1 MIIGAYTSNEQ
12 NKCFGS
18 LKKFNAIIIAMIFS
32 SLLFAQDVPP
42 EQLQRERT
50 FDVIHYRLNITID
63 EKLNAISG
71 TNTITLVPIRSKLY
85 VVKLDAADLNISDV
99 SIHRRDLKFDVNKTK
114 EELLITLDKPYTPSD
129 TLQLTIAYS
138 ASPQKGLY
146 FIQPDS
152 AYPKNPWQVWSQGE
166 AEDNRYWFPCYDY
179 PNDKSTSE
187 MIVTVSRKFLT
198 ISNGQLLDVK
208 LNDANNTKTFH
219 WYAGKPHSSYLISLV
234 VGEYE
239 QIKDTWNTVPLYYYV
254 YKAQKKLAPLSFSNT
269 PKMMQIFSDAAGFKY
284 PWEKYSQTVVKDFVY
299 GGMENVSAATLTDET
314 IHDERTHLD
323 YQSDGL
329 VAHEL
334 AHQWFGNLLTC
345 KDWSHAWL
353 NEGFATYFSTYY
365 FEAANDIDEAAYRLY
380 GQQQNIIL
388 TDVGESRR
396 SMVTNRYFYPMDIF
410 DNKIYANGSVVLDML
425 RNILG
430 DDLFF
435 KAIRYYTNKH
445 AYGLVETKDFILS
458 IEEATG
464 EYLQWFFDQWV
475 YKAGYPEFEVKY
487 EWDAD
492 QRAIKVNVKQVQSI
506 DSLTGIF
513 TTPVDVE
520 IWQAQYPKTHRIFI
534 DKAEQEFLIPSDNP
548 PKNLLFDKGSKILMN
563 VYFEK
568 SVEEWLFQLQHSES
582 IDRLI
587 AIKMLVPNADEPQVK
602 QALSKSMFSDRCW
615 FVRAE
620 AARALGTSSQK
631 STAELLIDAYRDKN
645 SKVRNAVVRE
655 VSNFRGAN
663 ITQFL
668 KNVFE
673 KDSSYIVREAA
684 LHALINADSQ
694 NAFTY
699 CLKALTIDSHNNR
712 IRTASILGL
721 SKIGN
726 EEAYKI
732 ILAYTKHGV
741 ETEIRRV
748 AIIALSE
755 KWHSQIEVIEIAE
768 RMLMENN
775 FNIRLSAIIALENI
789 GSERAVELLK
799 TGLKSEKQV
808 RLKKQIREALARL
821 INTN

>member
-1 MIIGAYTSNEQ
+1 VIIGEHTSNEQ
-12 NKCFGS
+12 QKYFSS
-18 LKKFNAIIIAMIFS
+18 LKKFKAIIIAIFFS
-32 SLLFAQDVPP
+32 SFLFAQDVPP
-42 EQLQRERT
+42 EQFPRERT
-50 FDVIHYRLNITID
+50 FDIIHYRLNIRVD
-63 EKLNAISG
+63 EKLKTISG
-71 TNTITLVPIRSKLY
+71 TNTITLVPIRSKLF
-85 VVKLDAADLNISDV
+85 VVKLDAADLNISEV
-99 SIHRRDLKFDVNKTK
+99 SIHRHDLKFDVNKTK
-114 EELLITLDKPYTPSD
+114 EELHITLDKPYTPSD
-129 TLQLTIAYS
+129 TLQLTIVYS

-152 AYPKNPWQVWSQGE
+152 AYPQNPWQVWSQGE

-187 MIVTVSRKFLT
+187 MIITVSQKF
-198 ISNGQLLDVK
+198 ISIGNGQLLDVK
-208 LNDANNTKTFH
+208 INDANNTKAFH

-239 QIKDTWNTVPLYYYV
+239 QIKDTWNKVPLYYYV
-254 YKAQKKLAPLSFSNT
+254 YKGQKKLAPLSFSNT
-269 PKMMQIFSDAAGFKY
+269 PKMMQIFSDAAGFNY
-284 PWEKYSQTVVKDFVY
+284 PWEKYSQTVVRDFVY

-314 IHDERTHLD
+314 IHDDRAHLD

-329 VAHEL
+329 IAHEL

-345 KDWSHAWL
+345 KDWSNAWL
-353 NEGFATYFSTYY
+353 NEGFATYLGTYY
-365 FEAANDIDEAAYRLY
+365 FEAANDADEAAYEWYSQL
-380 GQQQNIIL
+380 QNIIS
-388 TDVGESRR
+388 TDVGENRR
-396 SMVTNRYFYPMDIF
+396 PTVTNHYFYPMDIF
-410 DNKIYANGSVVLDML
+410 DNKIYAKGSVILNML

-464 EYLQWFFDQWV
+464 ENLQWFFDQWV

-492 QRAIKVNVKQVQSI
+492 QRAIKLNVKQVQTI

-513 TTPVDVE
+513 TTPIDVE
-520 IWQAQYPKTHRIFI
+520 IWQARYPKIYRIFI
-534 DKAEQEFLIPSDNP
+534 DKAEQEFVFPSDNP
-548 PKNLLFDKGSKILMN
+548 PKNLVFDKGSKILMN

-568 SVEEWLFQLQHSES
+568 SVEEWLFQLQYSES
-582 IDRLI
+582 IDRLV
-587 AIKMLVPNADEPQVK
+587 AIKMLAPNADEPLVK
-602 QALSKSMFSDRCW
+602 QALSKLMFNDRRW

-620 AARALGTSSQK
+620 AARVLGTSTHK

-655 VSNFRGAN
+655 VSNFHGEN
-663 ITQFL
+663 ITRFL

-673 KDSSYIVREAA
+673 KDSSYLVREAA
-684 LHALINADSQ
+684 LHALINVDSQ

-699 CLKALTIDSHNNR
+699 CQKALIIDYNNKR
-712 IRTASILGL
+712 VRTASISGL
-721 SKIGN
+721 SKIGH
-726 EEAYKI
+726 EEAYKL
-732 ILAYTKHGV
+732 ILTYTKYGV
-741 ETEIRRV
+741 ETEIRRT

-755 KWHSQIEVIEIAE
+755 KWPSRLEIIEIAE
-768 RMLMENN
+768 KMLMENN
-775 FNIRLSAIIALENI
+775 FNIRLSAIIALNNI
-789 GSERAVELLK
+789 GSARAVELLK
-799 TGLKSEKQV
+799 TCLISEKQV